1 MPKDYQLKPER
12 IKELGII
19 FLLERMVNGPRAF
32 SVLLEGNDAHL
43 EDLLS
48 LLLARSYVQIDAGNR
63 YVPTR
68 EGRKVVV
75 TFKER
80 YQDFLKNFD
89 CYCAVD
95 LEEGIFAFEEFWEYE
110 DEDEWCAYLDGERWE
125 DLRVAVAEHKGL
137 DPIEIL
143 FMGFINEGRI
153 DDKKEGWQF
162 DLVLG
167 SVWDELVQIAS
178 SLLQVDDLAYEDED
192 GKQITGEAAINDI
205 ICQGAE
211 LNLRLLAQ
219 EREMMEDDDDN
230 DEDRSYY
237 AGQPRVVPEVQPPE
251 ITTTVYESYRD
262 PRYVHP
268 SWRRRY
274 WDWDWD

>member
-1 MPKDYQLKPER
+1 MPKQYTLTPER
-12 IKELGII
+12 IKELGIL
-19 FLLERMVNGPRAF
+19 FLLERMVNGPRSF
-32 SVLLEGNDAHL
+32 SVLLEGNDSHL

-48 LLLARSYVQIDAGNR
+48 LLLARGYVQIDGKNR

-68 EGRKVVV
+68 EGRKIVV

-89 CYCAVD
+89 CFCAVD
-95 LEEGIFAFEEFWEYE
+95 LEEGSFAFEEFWEYE
-110 DEDEWCAYLDGERWE
+110 DEDEWCAYLDQERWE

-167 SVWDELVQIAS
+167 SVWDELVQVAS
-178 SLLQVDDLAYEDED
+178 SLLQVADLAYEDDD
-192 GKQITGEAAINDI
+192 GKQVTGVTVIEDI
-205 ICQGAE
+205 IRQGAD
-211 LNLRLLAQ
+211 LNLRLLEQ
-219 EREMMEDDDDN
+219 EKEMMEDDES
-230 DEDRSYY
+230 DEDRTPYT
-237 AGQPRVVPEVQPPE
+237 GQPRVVPEVKPPE
-251 ITTTVYESYRD
+251 ITYTVYESYRE

-268 SWRRRY
+268 SWRKRY